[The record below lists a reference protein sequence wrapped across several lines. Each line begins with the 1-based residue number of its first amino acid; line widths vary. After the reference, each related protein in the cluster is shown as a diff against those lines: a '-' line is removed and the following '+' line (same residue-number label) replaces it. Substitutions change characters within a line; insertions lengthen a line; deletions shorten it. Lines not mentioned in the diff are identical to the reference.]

1 MEIPERVIPTL
12 FVKPVTKIKSNE
24 MLKTFLE
31 SELCKN
37 YLQFLEDL
45 NESVC
50 GKERDIEVT
59 ISPIVE
65 KMLAFLAKCSVWLD
79 EIPPI
84 DQPMR
89 FGNKAFRIWLEKIEE
104 NGEQCMKDILP
115 EHLQD
120 AAIELATYFYNS
132 LGNKVRIDYGTGH
145 ETAFMAWLYC
155 FYTLGLIGPTDF
167 QAIVFKVFYT
177 YILLTRKFL
186 KQYGLEPAGSQG
198 VWSLDDHH
206 FLIFYFGSSQL
217 RGHKWI
223 KPSSLKDR
231 DLIEDNYSKFIYID
245 GVRNIYLNKN
255 GPFTEHSPVLH
266 SITSV
271 PHWEKVNGGMMK
283 MYKDLVIGKFPV
295 MQHFLFGNIIH
306 FDA

>member
-1 MEIPERVIPTL
+1 M
-12 FVKPVTKIKSNE
+12 KIKS
-24 MLKTFLE
+24 MDQLKTFLE
-31 SELCKN
+31 SELCRK

-50 GKERDIEVT
+50 GKERDIEVHV
-59 ISPIVE
+59 SPIIE
-65 KMLAFLAKCSVWLD
+65 KILEYLAKCSQWLD

-84 DQPMR
+84 LQPMR
-89 FGNKAFRIWLEKIEE
+89 FGNKAFRSWLEKIEE
-104 NGEQCMKDILP
+104 NSEQCMKEILP
-115 EHLQD
+115 ENLHP
-120 AAIELATYFYNS
+120 AAIEFATYFSNS
-132 LGNKVRIDYGTGH
+132 FGNKVRIDYGTGH
-145 ETAFMAWLYC
+145 ETAFLAWLYC
-155 FYTLGLIGPTDF
+155 FYALGLFEQKDF
-167 QAIVFKVFYT
+167 PAIVFKVFYT
-177 YILLTRKFL
+177 YILLTRKCL

-231 DLIEDNYSKFIYID
+231 DLIEDNYSKYIYID

-255 GPFTEHSPVLH
+255 GPFSEHSPVLH

-295 MQHFLFGNIIH
+295 MQHFLFGNIMS
-306 FDA
+306 FQD